1 MKVEVESLLYMMTK
15 MEEKL
20 RELMGDEEYQVFAR
34 QTAKDALLKEIDEML
49 GGDIRE
55 FVLEHFDEIT
65 SQGMGAKGTKSAI

>member
-20 RELMGDEEYQVFAR
+20 RELMGDEEYQAFAR

-65 SQGMGAKGTKSAI
+65 R